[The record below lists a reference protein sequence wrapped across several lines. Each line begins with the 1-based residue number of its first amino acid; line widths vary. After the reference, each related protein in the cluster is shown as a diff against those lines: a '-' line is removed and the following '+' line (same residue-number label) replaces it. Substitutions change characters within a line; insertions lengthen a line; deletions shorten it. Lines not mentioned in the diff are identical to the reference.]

1 LLTLI
6 ADFLPFITILIIII
20 IRLLGNAK
28 IDTFVL
34 NIFKIMSFFLDEKD
48 LKKLIVIGDRILV
61 KPKVPQSKTKS
72 GLLLPPGVNEN
83 EKVQIGYVVKVGPGY
98 PIPSVNDVDEPWK
111 NRSDEPK
118 YVPLQPK
125 EGDQAVYLQN
135 SAIEVEFNKEKFVV
149 VPHSAIL
156 LLLRDDGLFE

>member
-1 LLTLI
+1 MSLL
-6 ADFLPFITILIIII
+6 
-20 IRLLGNAK
+20 
-28 IDTFVL
+28 
-34 NIFKIMSFFLDEKD
+34 LDEKD
-48 LKKLIVIGDRILV
+48 LKKLIVIGDRVLV
-61 KPKVPQSKTKS
+61 KPKAPQSKTKS

-83 EKVQIGYVVKVGPGY
+83 EKVLIGFVVKVGPGY

-111 NRSDEPK
+111 NRTDEPK

-135 SAIEVEFNKEKFVV
+135 SAIEVEFNREKYVI

-156 LLLRDDGLFE
+156 LLLRDEGLFE

>member
-1 LLTLI
+1 M
-6 ADFLPFITILIIII
+6 
-20 IRLLGNAK
+20 R
-28 IDTFVL
+28 
-34 NIFKIMSFFLDEKD
+34 
-48 LKKLIVIGDRILV
+48 IVIGDRILI
-61 KPKVPQSKTKS
+61 KPKIPQGKTKS

-98 PIPSVNDVDEPWK
+98 PIPSVNDIDEPWK
-111 NRSDEPK
+111 NTSDEPK

-135 SAIEVEFNKEKFVV
+135 SAIEIEFYKEKYVI
-149 VPHSAIL
+149 VPNSAIL

>member
-1 LLTLI
+1 MSLL
-6 ADFLPFITILIIII
+6 
-20 IRLLGNAK
+20 
-28 IDTFVL
+28 
-34 NIFKIMSFFLDEKD
+34 LDEKD
-48 LKKLIVIGDRILV
+48 LKKLIVIGDRVLI
-61 KPKVPQSKTKS
+61 KPKAPQSKTKS

-83 EKVQIGYVVKVGPGY
+83 EKVLIGFVVKVGPGY
-98 PIPSVNDVDEPWK
+98 PIPSVNDVEEPWK
-111 NRSDEPK
+111 NRSEEPK

-135 SAIEVEFNKEKFVV
+135 SAIEVEFNREKYVI